1 MSDGLLV
8 INAGSSSIKFSV
20 YVTDNGDLRL
30 TCNGQLEGLGVGITP
45 HFRAKDADGTV
56 AADDLWPPVEVG
68 KQSALLGRLIDWI
81 EDHLGDATLRAAGH
95 RVVHG
100 GSGYSAPVLVTKSVL
115 DDLRALTSL
124 APLHQPHNLAPIAAL
139 AELHPDLPQ
148 VVCFDTAFHA
158 HKRLEAEMFGLPRK
172 YYDAGIKRYGFHGLS
187 YEYISHRLEDLDP
200 QAAKGRVIV
209 GHLGSGV
216 SMCAIKDGRSV
227 DTSIGFTAVDGL
239 MMGTRCGS
247 LDAGVVLHLMQ
258 QDGLDAKALEKLF
271 YKESGL
277 LGVSGG
283 LSNDMRVLMDSD
295 APEAKQAVDLFI
307 YRVAKEVG
315 ALATAIGGL
324 DALVFTAGI
333 GEHSAVVR
341 QRVCDLLGWT
351 GVRLDAA
358 ANDSHALKISSA
370 DSAYGVWAI
379 PTNEE
384 LMIAR
389 HTRKLVLG

>member
-20 YVTDNGDLRL
+20 YVTDGNDLDLRS
-30 TCNGQLEGLGVGITP
+30 TGQLEGLGVGITP
-45 HFRAKDADGTV
+45 HFRAKDAGGTV
-56 AADDLWPPVEVG
+56 IADDHWPPVEVG
-68 KQSALLGRLIDWI
+68 RQSALLGRLIDWI
-81 EDHLGDATLRAAGH
+81 EDHLGDASIRAAGH

-100 GSGYSAPVLVTKSVL
+100 GSDYSAPVLVTKTVL
-115 DDLRALTSL
+115 DDLRSLTSL

-172 YYDAGIKRYGFHGLS
+172 YYEAGIKRYGFHGLS
-187 YEYISHRLEDLDP
+187 YEYILHALSGLDP
-200 QAAKGRVIV
+200 QAAGGRVIV
-209 GHLGSGV
+209 AHLGSGV

-239 MMGTRCGS
+239 LMGTRCGS

-258 QDGLDAKALEKLF
+258 QEGLDAKALEKLF

-283 LSNDMRVLMDSD
+283 LSNDMRVLLASD
-295 APEAKQAVDLFI
+295 AVEAKQAVDLFV

-315 ALATAIGGL
+315 ALATAIGGV

-333 GEHSAVVR
+333 GERSPDVR
-341 QRVCDLLGWT
+341 QRVCEQIGWT
-351 GVRLDAA
+351 GARLDID
-358 ANDSHALKISSA
+358 ANTGNHPRVSSP
-370 DSAYGVWAI
+370 DSAYSIWAI

>member
-1 MSDGLLV
+1 
-8 INAGSSSIKFSV
+8 
-20 YVTDNGDLRL
+20 
-30 TCNGQLEGLGVGITP
+30 
-45 HFRAKDADGTV
+45 
-56 AADDLWPPVEVG
+56 
-68 KQSALLGRLIDWI
+68 
-81 EDHLGDATLRAAGH
+81 
-95 RVVHG
+95 
-100 GSGYSAPVLVTKSVL
+100 
-115 DDLRALTSL
+115 
-124 APLHQPHNLAPIAAL
+124 
-139 AELHPDLPQ
+139 
-148 VVCFDTAFHA
+148 
-158 HKRLEAEMFGLPRK
+158 MFGLPRK

-187 YEYISHRLEDLDP
+187 YEYIAHRLEDLDP

-209 GHLGSGV
+209 AHLGSGV

-247 LDAGVVLHLMQ
+247 LDVGVVLHLMQ

-315 ALATAIGGL
+315 ALATAIGGI

-333 GEHSAVVR
+333 GEHS
-341 QRVCDLLGWT
+341 T
-351 GVRLDAA
+351 AA
-358 ANDSHALKISSA
+358 RHMGYSKASISHATSA
-370 DSAYGVWAI
+370 
-379 PTNEE
+379 
-384 LMIAR
+384 L
-389 HTRKLVLG
+389 RKGGFLVIDKGGCRRPRPRRQSQCPST